1 MTMREPAETP
11 EQGDESGGRI
21 FVSSLPHYNRPGGI
35 VTLGHYYPHSQVEP
49 AKGLL
54 REARGGYDTGVAAD
68 PRAMGEN
75 LGWTRLI
82 NALNEDRKWP
92 LKRLFAV
99 LDPMLEPG
107 IAIAVVPT
115 HIAYQAF
122 WPTRA
127 LAQLLAEQGR
137 VDATSCLVRH
147 TTVRRITFG
156 GPSTRAL
163 HRQTIRVENPQLIVG
178 QRVLLL
184 DDIAKSG
191 ISLTACRELL
201 SEAGATVVQAL
212 ALGQVIVKG

>member
-1 MTMREPAETP
+1 MEEPGATP
-11 EQGDESGGRI
+11 EQHDESVGTI
-21 FVSSLPHYNRPGGI
+21 FVPSLPHFHRPGGI
-35 VTLGHYYPHSQVEP
+35 VTLGHYYPHSQVES

-54 REARGGYDTGVAAD
+54 REARGGYDAGAAANT
-68 PRAMGEN
+68 RAVGEN

-82 NALNEDRKWP
+82 NALNAERKWP

-99 LDPMLEPG
+99 LDPILEPD

-127 LAQLLAEQGR
+127 LAQLLAEHDR

-163 HRQTIRVENPQLIVG
+163 HRQTIRVENPHLIAG
-178 QRVLLL
+178 KRVMLL

-191 ISLTACRELL
+191 VSLIACRELL
-201 SEAGATVVQAL
+201 SGAGATVVQAM
-212 ALGQVIVKG
+212 ALGQVVVRG